1 MKDIKTPWVYQGKV
15 ENLRLS
21 RLMRDPEGRLQG
33 CIVFIKLA
41 NGFFVFDSTS
51 DPVRSAKIRQNL
63 SMKINEVSL
72 NIDCVLV
79 TVPLGND
86 YRHVKERLLEILA
99 NFQVPKTEFFS
110 ISEEILTEIV
120 LDIVKKLGEIRYR
133 FENSMENW
141 SEMIGAKIRE
151 VREIKKAVEVTHYEI
166 SEIAQKILLD
176 GLREC
181 VLTAKAIENRLT
193 EIDNNMKLNKK

>member
-1 MKDIKTPWVYQGKV
+1 MKDIKTPWIYQGKV

-41 NGFFVFDSTS
+41 NGFFVMESTS
-51 DPVRSAKIRQNL
+51 DPVRSARIRENN
-63 SMKINEVSL
+63 SIKINELSL
-72 NIDCVLV
+72 SVDFVLV
-79 TVPLGND
+79 TVPLGDD
-86 YRHVKERLLEILA
+86 YKHLKERLLQILA
-99 NFQVPKTEFFS
+99 NFQVPKTEFFN

-120 LDIVKKLGEIRYR
+120 LDLVKKLVEIRYR

-141 SEMIGAKIRE
+141 GEMLGAKIRE
-151 VREIKKAVEVTHYEI
+151 IRSIKHAVEVSHYEI
-166 SEIAQKILLD
+166 SEISQQILLD